1 MVAAGSH
8 HTVLLRTDGTA
19 DVFGLWNQEASHD
32 FGQAQVPLLPAGLCY
47 TAVAACEKYTVLLRS
62 DGEAF
67 AFGDEYTPNLR
78 NQLQVPPLP
87 AAACPCLWPPSQSS
101 SRQQLL
107 AQLRAADLSFVPRG
121 LPEPIEVINTTV
133 TPLKSDARAR

>member
-107 AQLRAADLSFVPRG
+107 AQLRAADLSFVPRDG
-121 LPEPIEVINTTV
+121 IRTHSSEIACR
-133 TPLKSDARAR
+133 SCAR